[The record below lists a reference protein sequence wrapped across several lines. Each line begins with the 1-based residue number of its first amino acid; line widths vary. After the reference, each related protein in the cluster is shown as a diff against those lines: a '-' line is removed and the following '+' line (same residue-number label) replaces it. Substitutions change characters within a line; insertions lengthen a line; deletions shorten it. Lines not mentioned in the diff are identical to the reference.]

1 MTEPTFATQVSRWY
15 ERNARDLPWRK
26 PGIGA
31 WAILVSEVMLQQT
44 PVVRVVPAWEA
55 WLARWPEPR
64 ALAEDTPAEAIRMW
78 GRLGYPRRAVR
89 LRECAVA
96 VVERHGGVV
105 PDRLD
110 QLLALPG
117 VGTYT
122 ARAVAA
128 FAYGQRHPVVD
139 TNVRRV
145 VCRAVA
151 GEPDAGPTTRPADL
165 VATEELLPIEPAA
178 AALASAAFMELG
190 AVVCTARSPRCAVC
204 PVESSCAWRAS
215 GQAAPDGPTRRPQ
228 RYAGTDRQVRGL
240 LLGGA
245 PGDHRAGAT
254 PAAGPGLARRRAAGP
269 GAGRAGHRR
278 TGGAG
283 GPGVLPTGRR
293 RPPDPAAL
301 THGWHGKGDGPGG
314 SRRPGPSPWNS
325 CPPYAAASS
334 APVAAAPRSAGT
346 ASGTASGRSAPRK
359 TSLDLSMFSG
369 SPSQSTTTI

>member
-1 MTEPTFATQVSRWY
+1 MTEPNFATLVSRWY
-15 ERNARDLPWRK
+15 EENARDLPWRK
-26 PGIGA
+26 PDVGP

-44 PVVRVVPAWEA
+44 PVVRVLPAFDA
-55 WLARWPEPR
+55 WLARWPVPA
-64 ALAEDTPAEAIRMW
+64 ALAQESPAEAIRMW

-89 LRECAVA
+89 LYECAVA
-96 VVERHGGVV
+96 IVERHGGEV

-151 GEPDAGPTTRPADL
+151 GQPDAGPATRPADL
-165 VATEELLPIEPAA
+165 VATEELLPLEPAA

-190 AVVCTARSPRCAVC
+190 AVICTARTPHCARC

-215 GQAAPDGPTRRPQ
+215 GQEAPAGPTRRPQ

-240 LLGGA
+240 LLAMLREATGPVPQQRLDQVWTDDVQRARALAGLVQDGLVE
-245 PGDHRAGAT
+245 PAGADT
-254 PAAGPGLARRRAAGP
+254 FRL
-269 GAGRAGHRR
+269 
-278 TGGAG
+278 
-283 GPGVLPTGRR
+283 V
-293 RPPDPAAL
+293 
-301 THGWHGKGDGPGG
+301 GDGPP
-314 SRRPGPSPWNS
+314 R
-325 CPPYAAASS
+325 
-334 APVAAAPRSAGT
+334 PVA
-346 ASGTASGRSAPRK
+346 
-359 TSLDLSMFSG
+359 DL
-369 SPSQSTTTI
+369 TH